1 MAVQEIESIDN
12 RDKLTELRTELYDK
26 LKEIA
31 AVTIMDIKPLE
42 NTKVKF
48 EIELIN
54 PYQRPIACP
63 SRRIPENLREKVR
76 IKLEEFEKAGIIRKS
91 KSPWSFPLR
100 IVGKPDGSVRITVDY
115 KPLNKVIKIPQYP
128 APYIPDYFNKL
139 GKAKFFSKIDL
150 KEAYYQIPNAESAIE
165 YTAFSCTTLDI
176 GRLNT
181 TAGHLECD
189 GGSER
194 NVQTIKAMIRAHV
207 LEDQSN
213 WDVGLKEL
221 SFAYNTCV
229 HESTRVTPYYA
240 MFGSHP
246 RIPIDIIFQPRKRG
260 RKRKSQQLREVVD
273 EGKEGLLLDS
283 GQGDS
288 VPVVTRGGRV
298 SKPVLRY
305 QA

>member
-1 MAVQEIESIDN
+1 MTVQEIESIEN
-12 RDKLTELRTELYDK
+12 IDKLTELRTELDDK

-31 AVTIMDIKPLE
+31 AETIMDIKPLE

-48 EIELIN
+48 EIELI
-54 PYQRPIACP
+54 I
-63 SRRIPENLREKVR
+63 
-76 IKLEEFEKAGIIRKS
+76 
-91 KSPWSFPLR
+91 
-100 IVGKPDGSVRITVDY
+100 
-115 KPLNKVIKIPQYP
+115 P

-150 KEAYYQIPNAESAIE
+150 KEAYYQIQNAESVIE
-165 YTAFSCTTLDI
+165 FTAFICTTVEI

-189 GGSER
+189 GVSER

-213 WDVGLKEL
+213 WDVGRKEL

-229 HESTRVTPYYA
+229 HEWTRVTPYYA
-240 MFGSHP
+240 TFGSHP

-260 RKRKSQQLREVVD
+260 RKRKSQQFREVVD
-273 EGKEGLLLDS
+273 NGNEGILLDS
-283 GQGDS
+283 GHGDS

-298 SKPVLRY
+298 SKPVRRY